1 MKPLRK
7 TMTIRWS
14 PIRLSEP
21 ANMKPPPTEFTVFV
35 DDNFHYQDEDERYR
49 LGTYATY
56 EEALE
61 ACRNLVCKDLDHFFK
76 PGMSAADL
84 VSQWSGFGEDP
95 FIRSTSEGMEQF
107 SALEYARERAAAM
120 CG

>member
-1 MKPLRK
+1 MARK
-7 TMTIRWS
+7 TMTTRRS
-14 PIRLSEP
+14 PIRSNKP
-21 ANMKPPPTEFTVFV
+21 ANMKTPPTEFTVFV

-61 ACRNLVCKDLDHFFK
+61 ACRALVRKDLEHHYK
-76 PGMSAADL
+76 PGMSSADL
-84 VSQWSGFGEDP
+84 FAQWSGFGEDP
-95 FIRSTSEGMEQF
+95 FIRPTPEGTEQF
-107 SALEYARERAAAM
+107 SAYEYAKERAAAM